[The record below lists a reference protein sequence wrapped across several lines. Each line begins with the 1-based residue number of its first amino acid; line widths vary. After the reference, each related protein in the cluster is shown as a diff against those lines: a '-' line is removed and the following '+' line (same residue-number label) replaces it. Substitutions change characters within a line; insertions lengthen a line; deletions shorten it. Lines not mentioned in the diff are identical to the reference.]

1 MKTITALW
9 TFALLVSLSSGAT
22 AGEHVNRSSLIGPA
36 TMGRIQAPPQAAKAP
51 AWKSRDEY
59 DAFNAMTTEKD
70 PNKKITLAEAFLQ
83 KFANS
88 DFKGLAYQV
97 EMQTYQQLNQTDKA
111 VEAARKAVET
121 DPDNLPGLRFLSFTF
136 PFLYKAD
143 DPDSAAKLAR
153 AEGDARHGLDVLGKL
168 QKPANA
174 NATDAEFQQGVK
186 EFRAVFNSCIGFVAL
201 QKKDYPGAV
210 TALKAATDDNPSSWY
225 ALYWLGLS
233 YLYSTPH
240 DYDHAIWYDARAV
253 DLAKA
258 GKDPNADGWEKY
270 LKQTYVGYHGTDTG
284 LSDIMTQAATAP
296 NPPDGFKVA
305 QVEAPKETGN
315 KMIDT
320 YNTLTFPLKLGGETA
335 QKQWDGI
342 KGQPIGF
349 GGTVQGV
356 EKGTDPGTYLVH
368 IAVLDT
374 TKSADGY
381 DIELK
386 DSTQPNVKNLAK
398 GDLLTFKGTLDSY
411 SATPTLTLTVVGEVT
426 SELPDKPEAKPA
438 PKPGTHRPTH
448 GAASS
453 N

>member
-1 MKTITALW
+1 
-9 TFALLVSLSSGAT
+9 LLVSLSSGAT
-22 AGEHVNRSSLIGPA
+22 AGEHATRSGHAFTLA
-36 TMGRIQAPPQAAKAP
+36 LMARVEAPPQAAKAP

-70 PNKKITLAEAFLQ
+70 PNKKIALAEAFLQ
-83 KFANS
+83 KYTTS

-111 VEAARKAVET
+111 VEAARKAVEA
-121 DPDNLPGLRFLSFTF
+121 DPNNLPALRFQSFTF

-143 DPDSAAKLAR
+143 DPDSAAKLTR
-153 AEGDARHGLDVLGKL
+153 ADSDAHHGLDVLGQL
-168 QKPANA
+168 QKPAG
-174 NATDAEFQQGVK
+174 ATDAQFQQGVK
-186 EFRAVFNSCIGFVAL
+186 EFRSVFNSCIGFVAL
-201 QKKDYPGAV
+201 QKKDYPSAI
-210 TALKAATDDNPSSWY
+210 TALKAATDDNPSGWY

-240 DYDHAIWYDARAV
+240 DYDHAVWYDARAV

-258 GKDPNADGWEKY
+258 GKDPNADAWEKY

-284 LSDIMTQAATAP
+284 LSDIMTQAATSP
-296 NPPDGFKVA
+296 NPPDGFKIT
-305 QVEAPKETGN
+305 QVEAPKPTGN
-315 KMIDT
+315 NMVDT

-342 KGQPIGF
+342 KGQPIGL
-349 GGTVQGV
+349 GGTVQSID
-356 EKGTDPGTYLVH
+356 KGTDPNVYLVH
-368 IAVLDT
+368 IAILDS

-386 DSTQPNVKNLAK
+386 DSSQPNVKNLSK

-411 SATPTLTLTVVGEVT
+411 NATPNLTLTVVGEVT
-426 SELPDKPEAKPA
+426 SELPDKPEAKDKSKTAPHHPA
-438 PKPGTHRPTH
+438 HGT
-448 GAASS
+448 GS
-453 N
+453 NN

>member
-1 MKTITALW
+1 
-9 TFALLVSLSSGAT
+9 
-22 AGEHVNRSSLIGPA
+22 
-36 TMGRIQAPPQAAKAP
+36 
-51 AWKSRDEY
+51 
-59 DAFNAMTTEKD
+59 
-70 PNKKITLAEAFLQ
+70 
-83 KFANS
+83 
-88 DFKGLAYQV
+88 
-97 EMQTYQQLNQTDKA
+97 
-111 VEAARKAVET
+111 
-121 DPDNLPGLRFLSFTF
+121 
-136 PFLYKAD
+136 
-143 DPDSAAKLAR
+143 
-153 AEGDARHGLDVLGKL
+153 
-168 QKPANA
+168 
-174 NATDAEFQQGVK
+174 
-186 EFRAVFNSCIGFVAL
+186 
-201 QKKDYPGAV
+201 
-210 TALKAATDDNPSSWY
+210 
-225 ALYWLGLS
+225 
-233 YLYSTPH
+233 
-240 DYDHAIWYDARAV
+240 
-253 DLAKA
+253 
-258 GKDPNADGWEKY
+258 
-270 LKQTYVGYHGTDTG
+270 
-284 LSDIMTQAATAP
+284 
-296 NPPDGFKVA
+296 
-305 QVEAPKETGN
+305 
-315 KMIDT
+315 MIDT